1 MPESASSDNQKDIR
15 TLDDTSSETSGSTE
29 ETVAQKETNEVFLGG
44 MVVVVLCLLLAI
56 LIGTFGYFG
65 YRLWKSAQVERAIPS
80 IQELGEKQVTV
91 SPEGS
96 STNPQ
101 PEIPAQ
107 STPEPTTPQNTQ
119 SVDLASV
126 EVKVLNG
133 GASRGS
139 AGTLV
144 DILKKAGYTKAAFGN
159 TVADYTG
166 TKIFYGAQSQSAA
179 EKVKELVAKTYP
191 DVVLAPAE
199 ANDKDA
205 TAAAIVVILGK

>member
-1 MPESASSDNQKDIR
+1 MSEPVSTDQQKDIQASV
-15 TLDDTSSETSGSTE
+15 DASSEPIESTGE
-29 ETVAQKETNEVFLGG
+29 IVTRKEANEVFLGG

-56 LIGTFGYFG
+56 LVGTFGYFG

-91 SPEGS
+91 SSDESSVNLKPE
-96 STNPQ
+96 T
-101 PEIPAQ
+101 PAQ
-107 STPEPTTPQNTQ
+107 PTPESTTTSNAQ

-133 GASRGS
+133 GAARGS
-139 AGTLV
+139 AGTMV
-144 DILKKAGYTKAAFGN
+144 DILKKAGYAKAAFGN

-166 TKIFYGAQSQSAA
+166 TKIFYGAQSQLAA

-191 DVVLAPAE
+191 GVVLAPAE

-205 TAAAIVVILGK
+205 TAATVVVILGK